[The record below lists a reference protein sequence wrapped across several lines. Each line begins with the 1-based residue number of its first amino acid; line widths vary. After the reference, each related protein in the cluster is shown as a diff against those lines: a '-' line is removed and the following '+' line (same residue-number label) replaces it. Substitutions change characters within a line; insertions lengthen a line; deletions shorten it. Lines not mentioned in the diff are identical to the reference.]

1 MDMAKD
7 KENQEI
13 IGLLNR
19 QTAVANPNVSHGEI
33 IFVIYYTW
41 QSCEKS
47 KIIPSCILDSLL
59 HSKLHITEFLL
70 KGGARTC
77 FKDT

>member
-33 IFVIYYTW
+33 ILVIYFMW
-41 QSCEKS
+41 QSSVEIEDYSVAYFGQFAAFEAAYHWTSAKGRG
-47 KIIPSCILDSLL
+47 L
-59 HSKLHITEFLL
+59 HML
-70 KGGARTC
+70 
-77 FKDT
+77 

>member
-33 IFVIYYTW
+33 IFVIYYMW
-41 QSCEKS
+41 QSCVENEDYPVVYFGS
-47 KIIPSCILDSLL
+47 FAALN
-59 HSKLHITEFLL
+59 LHISELL
-70 KGGARTC
+70 LRAGLTHAS
-77 FKDT
+77 

>member
-33 IFVIYYTW
+33 IFVIYYMW
-41 QSCEKS
+41 C
-47 KIIPSCILDSLL
+47 PV
-59 HSKLHITEFLL
+59 
-70 KGGARTC
+70 
-77 FKDT
+77 

>member
-19 QTAVANPNVSHGEI
+19 QTAVANPNVSHREI
-33 IFVIYYTW
+33 IFVM
-41 QSCEKS
+41 
-47 KIIPSCILDSLL
+47 
-59 HSKLHITEFLL
+59 
-70 KGGARTC
+70 
-77 FKDT
+77 